1 MKLQVNVPSD
11 LSEISL
17 KDYVKYLKVVE
28 ANEEDANSE
37 VFIHQ
42 KTLEIFC
49 KIPLIEAVEYRMSD
63 IRKVV
68 SIISMTLNKQ
78 PDLVHTFKL
87 GDTEFGFIPKLDDMT
102 FGEYIDIDRNLGDWD
117 NMYKVMAVLY
127 RPIKQKSGDK
137 YLIEEYKGD
146 LYYDAMIE
154 TPMDA
159 VVSSMIFFYNL
170 GKELSVA
177 MTNYLEKAGVED
189 STLQATLLASGDGI
203 NQFKHSLGTMLGDS
217 MK

>member
-1 MKLQVNVPSD
+1 MKLQVNVPNRLTEIP
-11 LSEISL
+11 LS
-17 KDYVKYLKVVE
+17 DYVKYLKVID
-28 ANEEDANSE
+28 ANEEDEYSE

-42 KTLEIFC
+42 KVLEIFC
-49 KIPLIEAVEYRMSD
+49 KVPLIEAVEYKMSD

-68 SIISMTLNKQ
+68 NIITITLNEQ

-102 FGEYIDIDRNLGDWD
+102 FGEYIDIDRNLGDWE
-117 NMYKVMAVLY
+117 NLYKVMAVLY
-127 RPIKQKSGDK
+127 RPIKQKVGGK

-146 LYYDAMIE
+146 RYYDAMIH

-159 VVSSMIFFYNL
+159 VISSMVFFYNL

-177 MTNYLEKAGVED
+177 MTNYLDQMGMED
-189 STLQATLLASGDGI
+189 STLQATLQASGVGI
-203 NQFKHSLGTMLGDS
+203 SRFKHSLGMMLDD
-217 MK
+217 

>member
-1 MKLQVNVPSD
+1 MKLQVNVPNRLTEIP
-11 LSEISL
+11 LS
-17 KDYVKYLKVVE
+17 DYVKYLKVIDT
-28 ANEEDANSE
+28 NEEDEYSE

-42 KTLEIFC
+42 KVLEIFC
-49 KIPLIEAVEYRMSD
+49 KVPLIEAVEYKMSD

-68 SIISMTLNKQ
+68 NIITITLNEQ

-127 RPIKQKSGDK
+127 RPIKQKVGSK

-146 LYYDAMIE
+146 RYYDAMIH

-159 VVSSMIFFYNL
+159 VISSMVFFYNL

-177 MTNYLEKAGVED
+177 MTNYLDQMGMED
-189 STLQATLLASGDGI
+189 STLQATLQASGVGI
-203 NQFKHSLGTMLGDS
+203 SRFKHSLGMMLED
-217 MK
+217 

>member
-1 MKLQVNVPSD
+1 MKLQVNVPNRLTEIP
-11 LSEISL
+11 LS
-17 KDYVKYLKVVE
+17 DYVKYLKVID
-28 ANEEDANSE
+28 ANEEDEYSE

-42 KTLEIFC
+42 KVLEIFC
-49 KIPLIEAVEYRMSD
+49 KVPLIEAVEYKMSD

-68 SIISMTLNKQ
+68 NIITITLNEQ

-127 RPIKQKSGDK
+127 RPIKQKVGSK

-146 LYYDAMIE
+146 RYYDAMIH

-159 VVSSMIFFYNL
+159 VISSMVFFYNL
-170 GKELSVA
+170 GKVLSVA
-177 MTNYLEKAGVED
+177 MTNYLDQMGMED
-189 STLQATLLASGDGI
+189 STLQATLQASGVGI
-203 NQFKHSLGTMLGDS
+203 SRFKHSLGMMLED
-217 MK
+217 